1 MRWSVLI
8 LAAMGGFALWLWGFG
23 GADDVMRMAADAQ
36 RDVQNAMAAA
46 LRGLRA
52 GEPGALATLW
62 GLCFAY
68 GFVHAA
74 GPGHGKLVIGGY
86 GAASNVTAARLSWLA
101 LGASLAQAVAAI
113 VLVYAAALLLGWGR
127 AQMTGLADD
136 VLAPFSYALIGAVG
150 LWLLIRGIRHLKPT
164 QHNHDVCGH
173 CGHAHGPTPEQSA
186 SVTSVR
192 DALVLIGSI
201 AVRPCTGALFLLI
214 LTWRFGVDYAGI
226 IGALIMGLGTASV
239 TIMVAVASVGFRES
253 TLRVINQAGLAR
265 AGAWLEI
272 CAGGIVVILAS
283 QLVLRAL

>member
-1 MRWSVLI
+1 
-8 LAAMGGFALWLWGFG
+8 
-23 GADDVMRMAADAQ
+23 
-36 RDVQNAMAAA
+36 
-46 LRGLRA
+46 
-52 GEPGALATLW
+52 
-62 GLCFAY
+62 
-68 GFVHAA
+68 
-74 GPGHGKLVIGGY
+74 VIGGY

>member
-173 CGHAHGPTPEQSA
+173 CGHAHGPTPEQAA